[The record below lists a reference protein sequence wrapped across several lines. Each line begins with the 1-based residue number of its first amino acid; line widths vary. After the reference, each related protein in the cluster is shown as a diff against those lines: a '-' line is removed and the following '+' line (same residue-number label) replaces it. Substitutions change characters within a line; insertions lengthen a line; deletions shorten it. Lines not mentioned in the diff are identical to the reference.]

1 MKILIVDDDEFAR
14 ELLTCQLTVLGAS
27 AVECFDRGSEALQA
41 LNEGHD
47 VTDLVFCD
55 LQMPEMDGVE
65 FVRQLAA
72 IGYRGGLVLVSGQ
85 DLRILQA
92 AERLAEAHELNVRGA
107 LHKPVTSNTL
117 REVLREKNHPAT
129 TKTARRHKTYSAE
142 DLEQAIGNGDLLVHY
157 QPQVD
162 IRSAEVVGVEALVR
176 WQHPEDGLVYPDQ
189 FIHVA
194 EARGLIGRLTD
205 AVLQA
210 SLRDARSW
218 RDEGLQLQVSVNVS
232 MANLTDLDFPDR
244 VERLAA
250 DVRIP
255 VQSLMLEVTESRLM
269 KDPSAALD
277 VLTRFRIKR
286 ISLSIDDF
294 GTGHASLAQLRD
306 IPFNELKVDRGF
318 IHGASRDASLQA
330 IVEASLRMARQ
341 LGMKVVA
348 EGVEERDDW
357 RYLHTIGCDRAQG
370 WFIARPMLAGALP
383 AWIADWKN
391 RRVDASE

>member
-41 LNEGHD
+41 LTEGHD

-65 FVRQLAA
+65 FVRQLAS

-92 AERLAEAHELNVRGA
+92 AERLAEAYELNVLGA

-117 REVLREKNHPAT
+117 QEVLREKNHPAT

-194 EARGLIGRLTD
+194 EAHGLIGRLTD

-218 RDEGLQLQVSVNVS
+218 RDEGVQLQVSVNVS

-250 DVRIP
+250 DARIP

-269 KDPSAALD
+269 KNPSAALD

-294 GTGHASLAQLRD
+294 GTGHASFAQLRD

-318 IHGASRDASLQA
+318 IHGASRGASLRA

-341 LGMKVVA
+341 LGMTVVA

-357 RYLHTIGCDRAQG
+357 RYLRTIGCDRAQG

-383 AWIADWKN
+383 AWIADWKK
-391 RRVDASE
+391 RCVDTTE

>member
-27 AVECFDRGSEALQA
+27 TIECFDRGSEALQA

-92 AERLAEAHELNVRGA
+92 AERLAEAHELKVLGA
-107 LHKPVTSNTL
+107 LHKPVTSKTL
-117 REVLREKNHPAT
+117 QEVLREKGHPAT
-129 TKTARRHKTYSAE
+129 AKTAPRRKTYSAE

-162 IRSAEVVGVEALVR
+162 IQSAEVVGVEALVR

-250 DVRIP
+250 DARIP
-255 VQSLMLEVTESRLM
+255 VQSLMLEVTETRLM

-318 IHGASRDASLQA
+318 IHGASRDASLRA
-330 IVEASLRMARQ
+330 IVEASISMARQ
-341 LGMKVVA
+341 LGMTVVA
-348 EGVEERDDW
+348 EGVEARDDW

-370 WFIARPMLAGALP
+370 WFIARPMVAGALP
-383 AWIADWKN
+383 AWIADWKK
-391 RRVDASE
+391 RRVDTGE